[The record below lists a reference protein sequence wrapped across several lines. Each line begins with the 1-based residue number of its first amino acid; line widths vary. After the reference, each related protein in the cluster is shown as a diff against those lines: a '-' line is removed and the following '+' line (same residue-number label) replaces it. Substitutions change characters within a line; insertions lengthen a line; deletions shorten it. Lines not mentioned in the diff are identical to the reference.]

1 MDKEA
6 KKYQDIGFTIRTIYD
21 AIGKGIADRED
32 LERVFIKALG
42 QMPKNVLEDILVL
55 LEKGADTRAIQAIG
69 NFIVLILQQENEER
83 ILLLHL

>member
-32 LERVFIKALG
+32 LERVFINCRFCKITLVAYIK
-42 QMPKNVLEDILVL
+42 KNTSTFLCDNNQSTE
-55 LEKGADTRAIQAIG
+55 
-69 NFIVLILQQENEER
+69 
-83 ILLLHL
+83 